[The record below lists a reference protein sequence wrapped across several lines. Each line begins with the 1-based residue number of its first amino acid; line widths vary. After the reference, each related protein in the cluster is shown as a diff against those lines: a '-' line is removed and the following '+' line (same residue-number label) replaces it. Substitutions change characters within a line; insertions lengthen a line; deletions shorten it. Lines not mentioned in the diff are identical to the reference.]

1 MSILSQIIAYAPN
14 KIDTETKARSLIQ
27 GPRLM
32 DQGGR
37 IGFFS
42 GERVDLELENLTRLE
57 NMKEKGVK
65 SRNASGFKALPNYD
79 NITYTDFR
87 NKKTGEVFRKYNVR
101 VRVQDKNVQK
111 IGTTADK
118 YKNIDSLDEALK
130 LRDDFRKANPK
141 NIKPLDPEKEKITKA
156 TRRDFIKT
164 QEGVEDFLTADKGS
178 GIQKGHA
185 GNIENPDLKIK
196 PKDVIYTPTEVNEGM
211 AAKLGAKGTKE
222 TFSALDFKIRAAE
235 NEIKKIKRSKK
246 SLAEK
251 KRLLNIQDNLLTDY
265 HFQSGGFKT
274 PTLSTGEVFGESTRK
289 GMSMDQ
295 MDLFPNMTEKETKK
309 FVRQYISETGTLKP
323 FYERQVKAGTL
334 SDADKV
340 NIQKSKLFLDNVD
353 LAKQNV
359 KNFDVPAMKRLA
371 AIGCPGKMMG
381 GRVGFFEGQNLNT
394 CALEG
399 IEKLKKTDIKKLTPG
414 DKANVRA
421 ITKTIQGGRLLKNV
435 LGPGALAVEGLFAL
449 PFAAYDYASGRPGE
463 DVFKNAITLGL
474 MDNKLKTNE
483 LKKIYPEYGAADE
496 LKAINERVVNLD
508 RLSKGTKG
516 QRLRNKSKLKKVDE
530 ELEEAFKP
538 FINVETGMPDINLY
552 QENLEKSRDADQELL
567 KQYDIRKQER
577 TSPFDL
583 SDPFMAAKG
592 GIASLNVKK

>member
-1 MSILSQIIAYAPN
+1 
-14 KIDTETKARSLIQ
+14 
-27 GPRLM
+27 
-32 DQGGR
+32 
-37 IGFFS
+37 
-42 GERVDLELENLTRLE
+42 
-57 NMKEKGVK
+57 
-65 SRNASGFKALPNYD
+65 
-79 NITYTDFR
+79 
-87 NKKTGEVFRKYNVR
+87 
-101 VRVQDKNVQK
+101 
-111 IGTTADK
+111 
-118 YKNIDSLDEALK
+118 
-130 LRDDFRKANPK
+130 
-141 NIKPLDPEKEKITKA
+141 
-156 TRRDFIKT
+156 
-164 QEGVEDFLTADKGS
+164 
-178 GIQKGHA
+178 
-185 GNIENPDLKIK
+185 
-196 PKDVIYTPTEVNEGM
+196 
-211 AAKLGAKGTKE
+211 
-222 TFSALDFKIRAAE
+222 
-235 NEIKKIKRSKK
+235 
-246 SLAEK
+246 
-251 KRLLNIQDNLLTDY
+251 
-265 HFQSGGFKT
+265 
-274 PTLSTGEVFGESTRK
+274 
-289 GMSMDQ
+289 MSMDQ
-295 MDLFPNMTEKETKK
+295 FDLFPNMTEKETKK

-421 ITKTIQGGRLLKNV
+421 ITKTVQGGRLLKNV

>member
-65 SRNASGFKALPNYD
+65 SRNASGFKALPDYD

>member
-1 MSILSQIIAYAPN
+1 MN
-14 KIDTETKARSLIQ
+14 
-27 GPRLM
+27 
-32 DQGGR
+32 QGGR

-42 GERVDLELENLTRLE
+42 GERVDLALENITRAE
-57 NMKEKGVK
+57 NAKRLGVK
-65 SRNASGFKALPNYD
+65 TRDAPFFKALPGYD

-87 NKKTGEVFRKYNVR
+87 NKETGEVFRKYNVR
-101 VRVQDKNVQK
+101 VRVRDKNK
-111 IGTTADK
+111 TKTATTADK

-141 NIKPLDPEKEKITKA
+141 NIKPLDPEKAKITKGD
-156 TRRDFIKT
+156 RRDFIKA
-164 QEGVEDFLTADKGS
+164 QEGDEAFLRAKKGES
-178 GIQKGHA
+178 FQKGHA

-235 NEIKKIKRSKK
+235 NEIEKIKK
-246 SLAEK
+246 SNISPKEK
-251 KRLLNIQDNLLTDY
+251 RRLLNIQDRLLTDY

-295 MDLFPNMTEKETKK
+295 FDLFPNMTEKETKK

-421 ITKTIQGGRLLKNV
+421 ITKTVQGGRLLKNV

>member
-1 MSILSQIIAYAPN
+1 MN
-14 KIDTETKARSLIQ
+14 
-27 GPRLM
+27 
-32 DQGGR
+32 QGGR

-42 GERVDLELENLTRLE
+42 GERVDLALENITRAE
-57 NMKEKGVK
+57 NAKRLGVK
-65 SRNASGFKALPNYD
+65 TRDAPFFKALPGYD

-87 NKKTGEVFRKYNVR
+87 NKETGEVFRKYNVR
-101 VRVQDKNVQK
+101 VRVRDKNK
-111 IGTTADK
+111 TKTATTADK

-141 NIKPLDPEKEKITKA
+141 NIKPLDPEKAKITKGA
-156 TRRDFIKT
+156 RRDFIKA
-164 QEGVEDFLTADKGS
+164 QEGDEAFLRAKKGES
-178 GIQKGHA
+178 FQKGHA

-235 NEIKKIKRSKK
+235 NEIEKIKK
-246 SLAEK
+246 SNISPKEK
-251 KRLLNIQDNLLTDY
+251 RRLLNIQDRLLTDY

-295 MDLFPNMTEKETKK
+295 FDLFPNMTEKETKK

-421 ITKTIQGGRLLKNV
+421 ITKTVQGGRLLKNV